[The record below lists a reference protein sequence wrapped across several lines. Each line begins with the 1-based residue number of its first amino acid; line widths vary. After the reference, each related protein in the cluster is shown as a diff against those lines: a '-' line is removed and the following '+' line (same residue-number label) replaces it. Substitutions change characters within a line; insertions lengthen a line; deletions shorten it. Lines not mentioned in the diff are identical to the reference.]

1 MRRRMVTLVRE
12 QRGPDWAL
20 ERRDAL
26 AAPPGRA
33 PGLDRV
39 GPLGG
44 QVLGGSATGT
54 FKLQGVLE
62 FSNPV
67 STWLADRLATR
78 AVVLLFWIRCSG
90 LAWPQAGCE
99 QVLGGDSPEPT
110 LTGMGLGCWWAVGKR
125 PAARWRRIVEAD
137 TPHSRAASAIVR
149 FGRDHRSASSREAV
163 RVAPARGGHHR
174 CSHPELA
181 PCCA

>member
-1 MRRRMVTLVRE
+1 MRLQRR
-12 QRGPDWAL
+12 QGAL
-20 ERRDAL
+20 Q
-26 AAPPGRA
+26 
-33 PGLDRV
+33 GLDRV

-54 FKLQGVLE
+54 FKLQGVFE

-99 QVLGGDSPEPT
+99 QVPGGDSPEPT
-110 LTGMGLGCWWAVGKR
+110 LTGDGAWLLVDGWEAPGGQVPADRRSRHPAQPSRLSNRQVR
-125 PAARWRRIVEAD
+125 P
-137 TPHSRAASAIVR
+137 
-149 FGRDHRSASSREAV
+149 
-163 RVAPARGGHHR
+163 
-174 CSHPELA
+174 
-181 PCCA
+181 